1 MGLFDQVT
9 TSSKVK
15 AEVDVVRGQKKEPLA
30 SDIYNAVIKYAYAV
44 KSKGGALG
52 ITVVLNT
59 SEGREVKETQ
69 YITSGDSKGNKTYY
83 EKENAETKVM
93 EQFALPGFNAIDS
106 LCRLVLDK
114 GVLECDNEKRTIKL
128 YDFDTKAEKPTEVDM
143 LIELVGKP
151 VAIAVLNQIE
161 DKTAKNAATGAYEP
175 TGKTYT
181 INVID
186 KYLDPTDRCTAQEK
200 ANKVPSTF
208 AEAWLAKWKGQVSD
222 KSTASKTAG
231 QPGAP
236 AATGEIAKK
245 TTLFG

>member
-1 MGLFDQVT
+1 MGLFDNVT

-30 SDIYNAVIKYAYAV
+30 SDIYNMIIKYAYV
-44 KSKGGALG
+44 HKSKGGAMG
-52 ITVVLNT
+52 VTVVLAT
-59 SEGREVKETQ
+59 PEGREIKETQ
-69 YITSGDSKGNKTYY
+69 YITSGDAKGNKTYY
-83 EKENAETKVM
+83 EKQNAETKQM
-93 EQFALPGFNAIDS
+93 DQFALPGFNAIDS

-128 YDFDTKAEKPTEVDM
+128 YDYDAKAEVPKEVDM
-143 LIELVGKP
+143 LIDLVGKP
-151 VAIAVLNQIE
+151 VCTAVLHQVE
-161 DKTAKNAATGAYEP
+161 DKTAKSAQTGNYEP
-175 TGKTYT
+175 TGKTYA

-186 KYLDPTDRCTAQEK
+186 KYLDPVDRKTSQEK
-200 ANKVPSTF
+200 ANKVESTF
-208 AEAWLAKWKGQVSD
+208 AESWLAKWKGQISD
-222 KSTASKTAG
+222 QSTVSKTAG